1 MKLTPLQIAALVTV
15 AAPSSTLFGAEEDW
29 TIILLQ
35 RQIETG
41 ATQQVPVNTS
51 GSRAALAPVPRGGSV
66 FELWGLNPD
75 AGSDST
81 TLVDSEVVSAFL
93 PDGELSILTPDD
105 HVSDIPRTRIDQ
117 GFTLNYEVS
126 GLLPNDPEAPLAA
139 RSVLLDHKVANYAPG
154 FIKGED
160 NFGLGN
166 SNSNSGGGGLL
177 GGLLNGV
184 TELLSSLLGTETEFA
199 QRSIA
204 SNGSDQIVFQTAN
217 IPGGDIYSDAGIE
230 TFRLFA
236 LGDATT
242 AQAQLAEA
250 KVRVWPLAQASIQGV
265 ESGESYSRIPEIK
278 INLKSLYP
286 ESETWVQIYPG
297 PQALG
302 TEGIKLNESAIP
314 WDDEVPLSTSLSFRN
329 LDRLI
334 TEEGQWTIEVLTQ
347 TPFGVE
353 RLAWRSIAVGRTLRV
368 RGNINGLGN

>member
-41 ATQQVPVNTS
+41 ATQQVPVNSS
-51 GSRAALAPVPRGGSV
+51 GSRAALAPVPHGGSV

-75 AGSDST
+75 AGSNSA

-160 NFGLGN
+160 NFALSSG
-166 SNSNSGGGGLL
+166 NSGGGGLL

-217 IPGGDIYSDAGIE
+217 IPGGDIHSDAGIE

-278 INLKSLYP
+278 IDLKSLYP